1 MERYIGLDVHAKSST
16 YAVNS
21 ESGKR
26 LSSGVVETNGRALI
40 EAIKTVPGR
49 THVCLEEGAQSEWLY
64 EVLSPHVD
72 RIVVT
77 HLEES
82 KRGRKDDLTDAFS
95 RAEELRIGAVKPAFK
110 DGGRMG
116 QLRAHVDVQV
126 QVTADVVR
134 VQNRLKALYRS
145 RGVAVTGGAVYTQ
158 SHREEY
164 LGKLPKAYQPSG
176 RLLYA
181 QFDALRE
188 VKKQADQ
195 QLIEQSHKHAI
206 ARTLETCP
214 GLGPIRVAQLLATVL
229 TPHRFRG
236 ARQLWTY
243 SGLGVV
249 MRSSSDWT
257 MTPSGWQ
264 RADVRK
270 TRGLNRNYNRRL
282 KQVFKGAATA
292 VIAHQLEPMYGD
304 YMRLTE
310 QGTKPPMAKLTLA
323 RKIAATVLAMWKNQE
338 VYDSEKHRTQG

>member
-16 YAVNS
+16 YAVIS

-40 EAIKTVPGR
+40 EAIKTVSGR

-95 RAEELRIGAVKPAFK
+95 RAEELRIGAVKPVFK

-145 RGVAVTGGAVYTQ
+145 RGVAVTGARCTRSRIARSTWASCPRPT
-158 SHREEY
+158 SHR
-164 LGKLPKAYQPSG
+164 
-176 RLLYA
+176 
-181 QFDALRE
+181 
-188 VKKQADQ
+188 
-195 QLIEQSHKHAI
+195 
-206 ARTLETCP
+206 
-214 GLGPIRVAQLLATVL
+214 
-229 TPHRFRG
+229 
-236 ARQLWTY
+236 
-243 SGLGVV
+243 GVCYT
-249 MRSSSDWT
+249 RSSTRCERSRSRPT
-257 MTPSGWQ
+257 SSSSSNRTSTRS
-264 RADVRK
+264 RARW
-270 TRGLNRNYNRRL
+270 R
-282 KQVFKGAATA
+282 
-292 VIAHQLEPMYGD
+292 
-304 YMRLTE
+304 
-310 QGTKPPMAKLTLA
+310 LA
-323 RKIAATVLAMWKNQE
+323 RGWDRYGLRSCLRWCSRRIGSAAHGSCGPTAA
-338 VYDSEKHRTQG
+338 SAS